1 MSSGTI
7 DDRNA
12 QIAQLEQGMTSDF
25 AEIASGANGFPA
37 NQPASV
43 SSSDWAR
50 MTTPTTGSA
59 ARLAQAR
66 ANLAS
71 VQAQRNAFLQ
81 QNAQRMADL
90 AAGIQILQQQRA
102 ALRNA
107 VYQQCVA
114 DLPPESP

>member
-1 MSSGTI
+1 
-7 DDRNA
+7 
-12 QIAQLEQGMTSDF
+12 MTSDF